1 MRQSICQIYFE
12 SYQFSY
18 LLMISKSTGNRK
30 KWFYTNKKIKVYEKM
45 SDRLNDA
52 CNNLRFER
60 LKT

>member
-30 KWFYTNKKIKVYEKM
+30 KIGFIQINK
-45 SDRLNDA
+45 
-52 CNNLRFER
+52 
-60 LKT
+60 LKCMRKWVTV